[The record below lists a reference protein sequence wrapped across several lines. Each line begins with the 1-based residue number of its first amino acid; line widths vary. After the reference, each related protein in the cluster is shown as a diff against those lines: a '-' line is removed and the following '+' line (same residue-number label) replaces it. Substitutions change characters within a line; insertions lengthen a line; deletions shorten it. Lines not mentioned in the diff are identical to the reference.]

1 MRDRPID
8 PTPDFASLH
17 PGYGLPVARMQRSG
31 MRDRP
36 IDPTPDFASL
46 HPGYGQPPD
55 KLNVSGAAVFDPPGR
70 KS

>member
-17 PGYGLPVARMQRSG
+17 PGYG
-31 MRDRP
+31 
-36 IDPTPDFASL
+36 
-46 HPGYGQPPD
+46 HPPD
-55 KLNVSGAAVFDPPGR
+55 KLNVFAATVFDPPGR